1 MAVTK
6 IWSIKLNINDALKYI
21 ANPEKTVN
29 PDLKN
34 ALHYAGNEAKT
45 YVGEEKTLYVTGVNC
60 KAESAYDEMFKV
72 QKRFNKVGG
81 NVAYHAYQSFKR
93 GEVTPEV
100 AHKVGVKLAEKMWG
114 ADYQVLVATHFN
126 TGTYHNHFVVNSVN
140 MWTGKKFNCNKGAY
154 YHLRAL
160 SDEICKEHG
169 LYVIKNPSGRTPR
182 NIYFAEKRKEPTKF
196 NLMREAID
204 FAITCSSDPIQ
215 FRKIMREL
223 GYVVELNPNRTYWT
237 IRSVNS
243 KKNVRMYRLG
253 DDYNNQRIIER
264 IRAEGDKRFQRAN
277 AFWDERKAL
286 RRYQPKKI
294 YLQGSFKDSRKISG
308 MKAFY
313 LIFATLLGLYPKRN
327 PHTPISPEMKE
338 AWLKIDRFSEEIRL
352 VHKEN
357 FNDLG
362 DVDDFITSVQG
373 KIETTE
379 KQRQKIYNRLRRCS
393 DPDERSELFSKRDEC
408 TERLKQLR
416 KQKKVAV
423 HIKEDNSEIKE
434 KIQIERQAQ
443 DRLYGR
449 ESKDKYRKRGY
460 VR

>member
-60 KAESAYDEMFKV
+60 KAESAYDEMFQV

-100 AHKVGVKLAEKMWG
+100 AHKVGVELAEKMWG
-114 ADYQVLVATHFN
+114 ADYQILVATHFN

-169 LYVIKNPSGRTPR
+169 LYVIENPSGKTPR
-182 NIYFAEKRKEPTKF
+182 NIYFAEKNKEPTKF

-204 FAITCSSDPIQ
+204 FAITCSGNHND

-237 IRSVNS
+237 IRSLNS
-243 KKNVRMYRLG
+243 KKNVRMFRLG
-253 DDYNNQRIIER
+253 ADYTNQRIMER
-264 IRAEGDKRFQRAN
+264 IRAEGNSRFQKGYE
-277 AFWDERKAL
+277 FWNERKAF
-286 RRYQPKKI
+286 RKYQPKKI
-294 YLQGSFKDSRKISG
+294 YLNGSLKDSRKITG
-308 MKAFY
+308 LKAFY
-313 LIFATLLGLYPKRN
+313 YLFATLLGLYPKQN
-327 PHTPISPEMKE
+327 PHKPLSPEMKE
-338 AWLKIDRFSEEIRL
+338 AWLKIDRFSEEIHL

-357 FNDLG
+357 LNDLG
-362 DVDDFITSVQG
+362 DVNAFIASVQAE
-373 KIETTE
+373 IESTE
-379 KQRQKIYNRLRRCS
+379 NARQKIYNRLRRCS

-408 TERLKQLR
+408 TERLRQLR
-416 KQKKVAV
+416 KQKKTAI
-423 HIKEDNSEIKE
+423 HITEDNSEIKE

-443 DRLYGR
+443 DRFYGR
-449 ESKDKYRKRGY
+449 EPKENYRKRGY
-460 VR
+460 LR